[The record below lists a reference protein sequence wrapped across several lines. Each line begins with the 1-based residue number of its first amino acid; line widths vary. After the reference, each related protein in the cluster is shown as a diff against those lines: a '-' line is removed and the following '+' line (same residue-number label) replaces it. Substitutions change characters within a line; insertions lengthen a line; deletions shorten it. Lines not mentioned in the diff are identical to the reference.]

1 MWHFIQPLF
10 AALLGIAM
18 SIFGLLHAVRL
29 WPAPGVWN
37 QVALAAPQLLKVM
50 LVLACAALAVA
61 GLAMLVAAIRAAR
74 LRLAQLRRLRLAHEA
89 DRLGESP
96 EHWS

>member
-10 AALLGIAM
+10 AAGLGVAV

-29 WPAPGVWN
+29 WPAPSTWN
-37 QVALAAPQLLKVM
+37 QVALAAPQLLNVV

-61 GLAMLVAAIRAAR
+61 GLAMLASGIHTGRQ
-74 LRLAQLRRLRLAHEA
+74 RLAHLRRLRFAHDP
-89 DRLGESP
+89 DRLGDGP
-96 EHWS
+96 EPWG